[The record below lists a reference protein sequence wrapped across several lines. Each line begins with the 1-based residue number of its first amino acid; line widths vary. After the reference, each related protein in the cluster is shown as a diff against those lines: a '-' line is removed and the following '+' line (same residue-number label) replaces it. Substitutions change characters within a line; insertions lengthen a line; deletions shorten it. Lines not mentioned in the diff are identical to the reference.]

1 MWDLEELFQLLSSDG
16 KGSHRLQ
23 LERDQTCTWLSSP
36 RRLPCMDGTG
46 AAAQLAARASSR
58 SQTCLLLP
66 HIPREKFLPSLQ
78 QETSEIQRHQE
89 AALIS

>member
-36 RRLPCMDGTG
+36 RRLPRMDGTR
-46 AAAQLAARASSR
+46 AAAQLAA
-58 SQTCLLLP
+58 
-66 HIPREKFLPSLQ
+66 
-78 QETSEIQRHQE
+78 
-89 AALIS
+89 